1 MSFPRKRESNTMKL
15 KSKLIIAAVFITLFC
30 AQLISY
36 AFNSYRAKETY
47 LYKEKI
53 AILKTSARLAEYKDD
68 KEDALKKYASL
79 SEAHKDFLTNP
90 VVSKK
95 AKTKAKRRLAE
106 TQLKLGNSQE
116 ALRIC
121 DELLSEN
128 LNDKAALRVKAEA
141 YWEQGKTL
149 ALEGRYDE
157 AVSLYE
163 EVISWNITPELTAFF
178 KSIIANTYLQKGDT
192 ENSLL
197 WFQNIIDE
205 HNDLLNWPACALYR
219 MAFIYLDNNDRDKAI
234 GCFQLILDKYPKSVW
249 REHASDMLKELNTA
263 NDKTKS

>member
-1 MSFPRKRESNTMKL
+1 M
-15 KSKLIIAAVFITLFC
+15 LF
-30 AQLISY
+30 
-36 AFNSYRAKETY
+36 
-47 LYKEKI
+47 
-53 AILKTSARLAEYKDD
+53 
-68 KEDALKKYASL
+68 
-79 SEAHKDFLTNP
+79 
-90 VVSKK
+90 
-95 AKTKAKRRLAE
+95 
-106 TQLKLGNSQE
+106 
-116 ALRIC
+116 
-121 DELLSEN
+121 EN
-128 LNDKAALRVKAEA
+128 LKDKAPPMVKAEG
-141 YWEQGKTL
+141 YRGPRKNPPP
-149 ALEGRYDE
+149 EGRYDR

-197 WFQNIIDE
+197 WFQKIIDE